1 MTAMLSATTGLQSFG
16 DYANVYDINFL
27 YMKTV
32 MGYGQAEVG
41 NFATAVGITQIAG
54 GVSMGKFIRGFGQK
68 GATLYANLL
77 WIVAFGIFGTS
88 RTVAQLALSLAVM
101 TFGHQRST
109 AVKTYLQKHAQA
121 TGMGAAEVQGAQ
133 ANLLAVLKV
142 LVPLMY
148 GNIFA
153 WATSK
158 GKSMPGLPYFPIG
171 ALTFV
176 LADDLLQHRP
186 RQVSPRSLQ
195 LKASKIIHEW
205 PVVGCHIA
213 KK

>member
-1 MTAMLSATTGLQSFG
+1 MTSSAPYEKSKSLGSGGSMVARLK
-16 DYANVYDINFL
+16 L
-27 YMKTV
+27 K
-32 MGYGQAEVG
+32 
-41 NFATAVGITQIAG
+41 GIDGRAPP
-54 GVSMGKFIRGFGQK
+54 GVEPAAS
-68 GATLYANLL
+68 TLYANLL

-158 GKSMPGLPYFPIG
+158 EKSMPGLPYFLIG
-171 ALTFV
+171 ALTLCSQMTFSSI
-176 LADDLLQHRP
+176 DPD
-186 RQVSPRSLQ
+186 
-195 LKASKIIHEW
+195 K
-205 PVVGCHIA
+205 
-213 KK
+213 